1 MEHDDKPSQTN
12 LLFLQILLG
21 FAGTI
26 IVAYLGYL
34 GVRATVETPIHAT
47 QTAEAKSTSIFP
59 TATAVV
65 VATAT
70 LMPENTIQVV
80 EPTVGNHVPL
90 ILKIAERKEYVGND
104 LFIHKDIYFT
114 DSDGDAY
121 TVAYKL
127 ISTTLN
133 ASEITVKNDA
143 IVASSDEQKYQAIV
157 VGTWECG
164 TRYRNYTIVLEA
176 RILDKA
182 GNQSE
187 PITITFNCQ

>member
-1 MEHDDKPSQTN
+1 MEHNDKPSQTN

-21 FAGTI
+21 FAGTV

-47 QTAEAKSTSIFP
+47 QTAEARSIPFSP
-59 TATAVV
+59 TATTI
-65 VATAT
+65 VAAT
-70 LMPENTIQVV
+70 MKPMSENTIQVV

-90 ILKIAERKEYVGND
+90 IIKIAERKEYVGND

-114 DSDGDAY
+114 DSGGDAY

-133 ASEITVKNDA
+133 SSEITVKNDA
-143 IVASSDEQKYQAIV
+143 VVASSVEQKYQAIV

-164 TRYRNYTIVLEA
+164 TRYKNYTIVLEA
-176 RILDKA
+176 RILDRA

-187 PITITFNCQ
+187 PIIITFDCQ